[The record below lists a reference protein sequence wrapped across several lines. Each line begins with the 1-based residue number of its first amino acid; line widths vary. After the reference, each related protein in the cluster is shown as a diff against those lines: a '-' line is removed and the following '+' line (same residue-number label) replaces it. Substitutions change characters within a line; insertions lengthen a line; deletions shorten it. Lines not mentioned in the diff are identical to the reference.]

1 MKKILRPIALSLCL
15 CLAVPVSGMAWAT
28 KNEDVIGGSGQSGAQ
43 SGSDLFYDDFSADK
57 EGGVPQGYQLSLN
70 DCQITVEE
78 TDVGNGQKKNCMLLY
93 DTRNEGSTDFAGPKA
108 VRYFEKQSSAFAVEF
123 RFKTVKTKTD
133 IAPINIEIKMDNDTA
148 YSITTPSDTGILSFN
163 NGSPKPIAGNQKLPF
178 DTWFTVR
185 TVFDMEAQ
193 KVDLLIQSDYL
204 KNYEGTL
211 PSNIDFDKKLGRIIL
226 TNQTPR
232 ETFSGTAVNNIAVSM
247 SRWEGKNYF
256 DYIKVEKDAPR
267 LKSNASGP
275 AMKPP
280 VVENPAA
287 IPSGRYRNLYYDG
300 QYYFWNDRLLSME
313 SRTLI
318 SLAPFAELLN
328 FDYTLEDGSIRIAKG
343 EKMLVMTVGKT
354 EVSVNGSPAAMD
366 AAAFQKS
373 GVLYVPLRFVAENL
387 GYAVGWREETQTITI
402 EEVQQP

>member
-1 MKKILRPIALSLCL
+1 
-15 CLAVPVSGMAWAT
+15 
-28 KNEDVIGGSGQSGAQ
+28 
-43 SGSDLFYDDFSADK
+43 
-57 EGGVPQGYQLSLN
+57 
-70 DCQITVEE
+70 
-78 TDVGNGQKKNCMLLY
+78 
-93 DTRNEGSTDFAGPKA
+93 
-108 VRYFEKQSSAFAVEF
+108 
-123 RFKTVKTKTD
+123 
-133 IAPINIEIKMDNDTA
+133 
-148 YSITTPSDTGILSFN
+148 
-163 NGSPKPIAGNQKLPF
+163 
-178 DTWFTVR
+178 
-185 TVFDMEAQ
+185 
-193 KVDLLIQSDYL
+193 
-204 KNYEGTL
+204 
-211 PSNIDFDKKLGRIIL
+211 
-226 TNQTPR
+226 
-232 ETFSGTAVNNIAVSM
+232 
-247 SRWEGKNYF
+247 
-256 DYIKVEKDAPR
+256 
-267 LKSNASGP
+267 
-275 AMKPP
+275 MKPP

-354 EVSVNGSPAAMD
+354 EASVNGSPAAMD

>member
-1 MKKILRPIALSLCL
+1 MKKILRPLALSLCL
-15 CLAVPVSGMAWAT
+15 CLAVPVSGLAWAT
-28 KNEDVIGGSGQSGAQ
+28 KNEDVIGGSGQIGAQ

-70 DCQITVEE
+70 DCRITVEE

-108 VRYFEKQSSAFAVEF
+108 VRYFEKQSSTFAVEF

-185 TVFDMEAQ
+185 TVFDVENQ

-204 KNYEGTL
+204 KNYEGTFTG
-211 PSNIDFDKKLGRIIL
+211 NMEFDKKLGRLIL

-232 ETFSGTAVNNIAVSM
+232 ETFTGTAVNNIAISM

-267 LKSNASGP
+267 LQTSASGP
-275 AMKPP
+275 AIKPP
-280 VVENPAA
+280 VVENPEKL
-287 IPSGRYRNLYYDG
+287 PSGRYLNLYYGG
-300 QYYFWNDRLLSME
+300 QYHFWSERPLTAE
-313 SRTLI
+313 GRTMTPL
-318 SLAPFAELLN
+318 PNTAELLK
-328 FDYTLEDGSIRIAKG
+328 FDYTAEEGSLHISKG
-343 EKMLVMTVGKT
+343 EQTIVMTVGKT
-354 EVSVNGSPAAMD
+354 EALVNGSPLITD
-366 AAAFQKS
+366 AAPFQKN
-373 GVLYVPLRFVAENL
+373 GTVYIPLRFLAENL
-387 GYAVGWREETQTITI
+387 GFTVGWREETQTITI
-402 EEVQQP
+402 EEVQE